1 MSYKSAGNSRAPGS
15 AAAENDDPGFWMNMN
30 REAAV
35 RHIQHL
41 EQRARTW
48 IIKLSCVLITP
59 SKRPGRSQEARE
71 TLRMMMLISRL
82 FFFFATES
90 LFCSSGCSG
99 PVSNTDPHR
108 LNHFVFPKSL
118 CCL

>member
-82 FFFFATES
+82 FFFFLQQN
-90 LFCSSGCSG
+90 LFFAAVDVLGQFQTLIH
-99 PVSNTDPHR
+99 TD
-108 LNHFVFPKSL
+108 
-118 CCL
+118 

>member
-15 AAAENDDPGFWMNMN
+15 TEAENDDPGFWMNMN

-71 TLRMMMLISRL
+71 TLRMMMLISRV
-82 FFFFATES
+82 FFFCNRISFLQEWMFWAS
-90 LFCSSGCSG
+90 FK
-99 PVSNTDPHR
+99 H
-108 LNHFVFPKSL
+108 
-118 CCL
+118 

>member
-1 MSYKSAGNSRAPGS
+1 
-15 AAAENDDPGFWMNMN
+15 MNMN

-82 FFFFATES
+82 FFFFLQQN
-90 LFCSSGCSG
+90 LFFAAVDVLGQFQTLIL
-99 PVSNTDPHR
+99 TD
-108 LNHFVFPKSL
+108 
-118 CCL
+118 